1 MDIDKDVEPS
11 VQRALIEQVR
21 RHTGIA
27 MNERKWTMLKGR
39 LRRRVMA
46 LGLPDYSDY
55 LQVLDTSTEEVRD
68 FIDLVTT
75 NETSFFRTPRIWE
88 YLAQTFLPQWH
99 AAHSAHAGTPLR
111 IWSAAASSGEEA
123 WTTAMLCEEFR
134 VSEPAFRYA
143 IVGTDISD
151 GILANA
157 RAGSYQGRSV
167 EGLRANHPALL
178 QKWFRSEG
186 AQATVNDALRT
197 HVSFRQHNLYAV
209 PRDLGQFDLVLLRNV
224 LIYFDLDGQ
233 QAVLSNVRRAMKPD
247 AVLIVGESESLS
259 RVSTGFTFEQPLI
272 YRNGHHREERD
283 HEHA

>member
-1 MDIDKDVEPS
+1 MDIDKDVEAS

-46 LGLPDYSDY
+46 LGLPDYRDY
-55 LQVLDTSTEEVRD
+55 LQVLDTSADEVRD

-75 NETSFFRTPRIWE
+75 NETSFFRTPRIWD
-88 YLAQTFLPQWH
+88 YLAQTFLPQWQ
-99 AAHSAHAGTPLR
+99 ATHAGTTLR
-111 IWSAAASSGEEA
+111 VWSAAASSGEEA

-134 VSEPAFRYA
+134 AREPAFRYA

-151 GILANA
+151 GILASA
-157 RAGSYQGRSV
+157 RAGSYQGRSI
-167 EGLRANHPALL
+167 EGLRQHHPALL

-186 AQATVNDALRT
+186 AQTTVNDALRT

-233 QAVLSNVRRAMKPD
+233 QAVLTNVRRAMKPD
-247 AVLIVGESESLS
+247 AILIVGESESLS
-259 RVSTGFTFEQPLI
+259 RVATGFTFEQPLI

-283 HEHA
+283 HEPA

>member
-1 MDIDKDVEPS
+1 VDIDKDVEES

-46 LGLPDYSDY
+46 LGLPDYRDY
-55 LQVLDTSTEEVRD
+55 LQVLDTSAEEVRD

-88 YLAQTFLPQWH
+88 YLAQTFLPKWQ
-99 AAHSAHAGTPLR
+99 AAHAGTPLR
-111 IWSAAASSGEEA
+111 VWSAAASSGEEA

-134 VSEPAFRYA
+134 ASEPAFRYA

-157 RAGSYQGRSV
+157 RAGSYQGRSID
-167 EGLRANHPALL
+167 GLRQNHPALV

-197 HVSFRQHNLYAV
+197 HVSFRQHNLYSV

-224 LIYFDLDGQ
+224 LIYFDIDGQ

-247 AVLIVGESESLS
+247 AILIVGESESLS
-259 RVSTGFTFEQPLI
+259 RVATGFTFEQPLI
-272 YRNGHHREERD
+272 YRNGQSREEHS

>member
-1 MDIDKDVEPS
+1 MDIDQDAELPV
-11 VQRALIEQVR
+11 RNALFEQVR

-39 LRRRVMA
+39 LRRRIMT
-46 LGLPDYSDY
+46 LGLPDYRDY
-55 LQVLDTSTEEVRD
+55 LRVLDGSTDEVRD

-88 YLAQTFLPQWH
+88 YLAREFLPRW
-99 AAHSAHAGTPLR
+99 AAKRSGEPLR

-134 VSEPAFRYA
+134 LQHPSLRYA

-157 RAGSYQGRSV
+157 RAGNYAGRSM
-167 EGLRANHPALL
+167 EGLRQQRPELVHRYFHGDSAAI
-178 QKWFRSEG
+178 S
-186 AQATVNDALRT
+186 VNEALRS
-197 HVSFRQHNLYAV
+197 HVSFRRHNLYDV
-209 PRDLGQFDLVLLRNV
+209 PRDLGPFDLVLLRNV
-224 LIYFDLDGQ
+224 LIYFDLEGQ
-233 QAVLSNVRRAMKPD
+233 KAVLANVRRAMRPG

-259 RVSTGFTFEQPLI
+259 RVAAGFAFEQPLI
-272 YRNGHHREERD
+272 YRNEERE
-283 HEHA
+283 HEHPA

>member
-88 YLAQTFLPQWH
+88 YLAQTFLPQWYVAH
-99 AAHSAHAGTPLR
+99 AASAGTPLR